1 MAKMEFLTEEELS
14 ELSPEEREII
24 ENAWSIKETLDM
36 LPDDISELMAKYHSY
51 IGDVSTDEEVRKL
64 LKLAETDPSFCAQI
78 MAMVDLADIN
88 VTLPPA
94 TKNPNILALSDEEYK
109 RAEGKLFT
117 SIVNMKPEVRKEFIE
132 VLNNLTPEQEKQM
145 LDELKQ

>member
-1 MAKMEFLTEEELS
+1 MAKIEFLTEEELS
-14 ELSPEEREII
+14 DLSPEEREII

-36 LPDDISELMAKYHSY
+36 LPDDISEFMAKYHAY

-64 LKLAETDPSFCAQI
+64 LKLSETDPAFLAQI
-78 MAMVDLADIN
+78 MALVDLADIN

-117 SIVNMKPEVRKEFIE
+117 SIVNMKPEVRREFVE
-132 VLNNLTPEQEKQM
+132 VLKNLTPEQEKQM